1 MLAFSTRRNK
11 LLLLLPALVVFGAYT
26 LYPIAYSLVLAF
38 QFKPTFK
45 PGRFIGL
52 DNFADMAADDRL
64 WTALK
69 NTAIVVVVELA
80 IIPVLAFLLG
90 LLISQ
95 SFRGSSIVKVLA
107 FTPYILAGVVA
118 TLVWLFIVDPSI
130 GLISGL
136 LNAVGIDTTSWPLIG
151 GATLTP
157 FTVAVI
163 ESWKSFGFYAVLFLA
178 GIRMIPM
185 EIFDAAVVDG
195 ASSFQRIRH
204 VTLPMLKETNK
215 VVAVLVFLSA
225 VQSLQTVWILTKGGP
240 NFQSHTIGSYIY
252 TVFLEQRRVGYAS
265 SITLLIFVLMMVIS
279 IAFLTLTARR
289 VEE

>member
-1 MLAFSTRRNK
+1 
-11 LLLLLPALVVFGAYT
+11 
-26 LYPIAYSLVLAF
+26 
-38 QFKPTFK
+38 
-45 PGRFIGL
+45 
-52 DNFADMAADDRL
+52 
-64 WTALK
+64 
-69 NTAIVVVVELA
+69 
-80 IIPVLAFLLG
+80 
-90 LLISQ
+90 
-95 SFRGSSIVKVLA
+95 
-107 FTPYILAGVVA
+107 
-118 TLVWLFIVDPSI
+118 
-130 GLISGL
+130 
-136 LNAVGIDTTSWPLIG
+136 
-151 GATLTP
+151 
-157 FTVAVI
+157 VI

-178 GIRMIPM
+178 GIRMIPT

>member
-1 MLAFSTRRNK
+1 MRAFSTRRNK
-11 LLLLLPALVVFGAYT
+11 LLLLLPALAFFCVYT

-38 QFKPTFK
+38 QSKPTFR
-45 PGRFIGL
+45 PGRFIGF
-52 DNFADMAADDRL
+52 DNFANMATDDRL
-64 WTALK
+64 WTALR
-69 NTAIVVVVELA
+69 NTGIVVVVELA
-80 IIPVLAFLLG
+80 LIPALAFLLG

-107 FTPYILAGVVA
+107 FTPYVLAGVVA
-118 TLVWLFIVDPSI
+118 TLIWLFIVDPSI
-130 GLISGL
+130 GLISSL
-136 LNAVGIDTTSWPLIG
+136 LAAVGIDASGWPLIG

-178 GIRMIPM
+178 GLRMIPV
-185 EIFDAAVVDG
+185 EVLDAAVVDG
-195 ASSFQRIRH
+195 ASAIQRIRY
-204 VTLPMLKETNK
+204 VTIPLLRETNK

-252 TVFLEQRRVGYAS
+252 TVFLEQRQVGYAS
-265 SITLLIFVLMMVIS
+265 SITLLVFVLMMAIS
-279 IAFLTLTARR
+279 IAFLTLTSRR